1 MAVILVLTKWFN
13 NVKLIINLMAL
24 NHQGVY
30 VVVDYKLGIM
40 ETRFAEL
47 IWNREPITSGELV
60 KLCERELEWKKST
73 TYTMLRRLCQRNIFQ
88 NKDGMVTAILSK
100 QEFQALQ
107 SEMFIE
113 ETFSGSLPQFLTAFA
128 GRKKLTDTEINELQ
142 RLIDQNR
149 RWHDD

>member
-1 MAVILVLTKWFN
+1 M
-13 NVKLIINLMAL
+13 
-24 NHQGVY
+24 
-30 VVVDYKLGIM
+30 VDYKLGIM

-113 ETFSGSLPQFLTAFA
+113 ETFSGSLPQLLAI
-128 GRKKLTDTEINELQ
+128 G
-142 RLIDQNR
+142 
-149 RWHDD
+149 

>member
-1 MAVILVLTKWFN
+1 
-13 NVKLIINLMAL
+13 MAL

-128 GRKKLTDTEINELQ
+128 GRKKLTDTELNELQ

>member
-1 MAVILVLTKWFN
+1 
-13 NVKLIINLMAL
+13 MAL

-73 TYTMLRRLCQRNIFQ
+73 T
-88 NKDGMVTAILSK
+88 
-100 QEFQALQ
+100 
-107 SEMFIE
+107 
-113 ETFSGSLPQFLTAFA
+113 
-128 GRKKLTDTEINELQ
+128 
-142 RLIDQNR
+142 
-149 RWHDD
+149 

>member
-1 MAVILVLTKWFN
+1 
-13 NVKLIINLMAL
+13 MAL

-73 TYTMLRRLCQRNIFQ
+73 TYTMLRRLASGIFF
-88 NKDGMVTAILSK
+88 KTKMA
-100 QEFQALQ
+100 
-107 SEMFIE
+107 
-113 ETFSGSLPQFLTAFA
+113 
-128 GRKKLTDTEINELQ
+128 
-142 RLIDQNR
+142 
-149 RWHDD
+149 W